1 MAESC
6 STLSR
11 CFIFWQIMS
20 LCVCVF
26 KVSHLL
32 SVHCQDALSFGRSC
46 HFVCVC
52 VCVQS
57 YCALKVSHLSS
68 VHCQDASSFGRSCHF
83 VCVCTI
89 ISCCQGVIEYIS
101 YFIYT
106 YISVILDRLL
116 LIACILSA
124 EVVHRYYESRRRLFN
139 DDQPGRRDAATKAK

>member
-1 MAESC
+1 
-6 STLSR
+6 
-11 CFIFWQIMS
+11 MS
-20 LCVCVF
+20 LCV
-26 KVSHLL
+26 
-32 SVHCQDALSFGRSC
+32 R
-46 HFVCVC
+46 VCVC

-83 VCVCTI
+83 VCVCVCVCVYNHI
-89 ISCCQGVIEYIS
+89 VLSRCNRIS

-124 EVVHRYYESRRRLFN
+124 EAVHRYYESRRRLFN